1 MTANIIPFVSPNS
14 NEPIISS
21 DYWGSESF
29 LLYDILNALEINK
42 DK

>member
-1 MTANIIPFVSPNS
+1 MTANILPFVNPNN

-21 DYWGSESF
+21 DYWGNESF
-29 LLYDILNALEINK
+29 LLYDILNALDQNK